1 MANKKTDSGLP
12 PEQPKAPGN
21 AKAGQPIRREEFGGD
36 LLPWLDSS
44 KARWTTGENRGHL
57 RPAAASEDR
66 GSGCV
71 RPARRHEFDHPAG
84 ARASGAHI
92 REGTERRVLKVLN

>member
-44 KARWTTGENRGHL
+44 KARWTEKI
-57 RPAAASEDR
+57 AATF
-66 GSGCV
+66 GQQ
-71 RPARRHEFDHPAG
+71 RRAKIG
-84 ARASGAHI
+84 APDVSDLPDAMNSIIPPVLAHRAPTSAKEPKG
-92 REGTERRVLKVLN
+92 GF